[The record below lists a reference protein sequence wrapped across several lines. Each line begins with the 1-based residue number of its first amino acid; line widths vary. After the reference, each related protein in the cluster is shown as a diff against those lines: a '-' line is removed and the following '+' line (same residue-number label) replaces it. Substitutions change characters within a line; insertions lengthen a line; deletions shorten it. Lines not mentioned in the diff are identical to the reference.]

1 MSSVGY
7 EKLFNFGH
15 TKLGGKSLP
24 TCILESN
31 RLTGYYI
38 KGLQVQKK
46 FLRTAFYGIQTKE
59 HKQENLS
66 SRKRR
71 RFKQEL
77 KAEEGEE
84 SPLKSWVK
92 VQRLNTQ
99 YGRTQTVS
107 AIWFKDSQKGERWG
121 CKADGGSIKG
131 PPCSDIWSHFKNHQ
145 IPF

>member
-1 MSSVGY
+1 M
-7 EKLFNFGH
+7 
-15 TKLGGKSLP
+15 
-24 TCILESN
+24 
-31 RLTGYYI
+31 
-38 KGLQVQKK
+38 QKK

-84 SPLKSWVK
+84 SPVTSWVK

-99 YGRTQTVS
+99 YGRTQTVQYGS
-107 AIWFKDSQKGERWG
+107 RTARRVRDEDARLTEAPLMAHPVRYLESFQESPDSILERSVWLQCG
-121 CKADGGSIKG
+121 KETGRK
-131 PPCSDIWSHFKNHQ
+131 Q
-145 IPF
+145 

>member
-1 MSSVGY
+1 M
-7 EKLFNFGH
+7 
-15 TKLGGKSLP
+15 
-24 TCILESN
+24 
-31 RLTGYYI
+31 
-38 KGLQVQKK
+38 QKK
-46 FLRTAFYGIQTKE
+46 FLRAAFYGIQTKE

-99 YGRTQTVS
+99 YGRTQTVQHGS
-107 AIWFKDSQKGERWG
+107 RTARRVRDEDGRLTEAPLKAHPVQIFGVVSRITIFHFRKISLATVWKTDWKKAITK
-121 CKADGGSIKG
+121 
-131 PPCSDIWSHFKNHQ
+131 
-145 IPF
+145 